1 MSDTKDRYYKSPSE
15 SSQGFHFLPFT
26 ARFLNKNN
34 SGSSKNG
41 AIAKL
46 YKISAIID
54 NSPPVCFPGKKLY

>member
-1 MSDTKDRYYKSPSE
+1 MHV